1 MVDVRSIQLCT
12 TVVGMN
18 SRDACSALGCSATY
32 RSANPTKSPA
42 IFMATAL
49 LFTLDA
55 GAADGVG
62 AIEDS
67 AEELSA
73 KTETEDASEK
83 KEGDSD
89 GK

>member
-1 MVDVRSIQLCT
+1 MVVFSVLLM
-12 TVVGMN
+12 VVVLFFRRGIMGDKEF
-18 SRDACSALGCSATY
+18 SWDAIARFFRKLF
-32 RSANPTKSPA
+32 RRPEPA
-42 IFMATAL
+42 V
-49 LFTLDA
+49 
-55 GAADGVG
+55 AADGVG

>member
-1 MVDVRSIQLCT
+1 MLVFRKLF
-12 TVVGMN
+12 
-18 SRDACSALGCSATY
+18 R
-32 RSANPTKSPA
+32 RPEPA
-42 IFMATAL
+42 V
-49 LFTLDA
+49 
-55 GAADGVG
+55 AADGVG